1 MEKEKILFKIN
12 RIYHEISYNKDLEID
27 IFKLRKS
34 IFINIF
40 SNNQAICDVFENLK
54 WSNQDEILTSLDDIY
69 YSKNLLGKFFKCLN
83 KENIFS
89 FKEKQIHFEKI
100 VEKYIVK
107 GLPIPK
113 DFLASGKK

>member
-1 MEKEKILFKIN
+1 MSF
-12 RIYHEISYNKDLEID
+12 
-27 IFKLRKS
+27 
-34 IFINIF
+34 FINIF